1 MRINLPNQITLGR
14 LVLSIACLALLH
26 QYDVHMRPAH
36 HWMLQA
42 AFWLFIVAGISD
54 ILDGYLARK
63 HNQITSFGRVL
74 DPFVDKTLVC
84 GAFILLLGNGFYD
97 NVRNNVT
104 GLSAWMVV
112 VIVGRELLVTS
123 LRGFSEAK
131 GTPFAANLW
140 GKTKMVV
147 QCITIPLILKTVDEW
162 RDIPWIIT
170 WRNGM
175 IWLTIA
181 VTLASVFPYLLAA
194 RASISETA
202 RE

>member
-14 LVLSIACLALLH
+14 FVLSIACLALLH
-26 QYDVHMRPAH
+26 QYDVRMRPANN
-36 HWMLQA
+36 WMLQA
-42 AFWLFIVAGISD
+42 AFWLFIVAAISD

-84 GAFILLLGNGFYD
+84 GAFILFLGSGFHD
-97 NVRNNVT
+97 DARTNVT
-104 GLSAWMVV
+104 GLAAWMVV

-147 QCITIPLILKTVDEW
+147 QCITIPLILKTVDDW
-162 RDIPWIIT
+162 RDIPIAIT
-170 WRNGM
+170 CRTGM
-175 IWLTIA
+175 IWLTLA
-181 VTLASVFPYLLAA
+181 VTLASVFAYLLAA
-194 RASISETA
+194 RESLSEAA